1 MKKLTPILLLLLFL
15 LAPMLATA
23 AVRSVSAD
31 TDGLLLSP
39 STFFMRNSNS
49 IDAAISQD
57 ILGNVNAT
65 TLRSVTSTNTGG
77 YTFLAGWTNNAG
89 LMTNAGTFQNLG
101 NVGFG
106 GTFQV
111 AGASTFAGFTTT
123 TSSNSSTA
131 LIAGNAGFGGTLT
144 IAGAI
149 IPSSTINFADDVR
162 QTFNPG
168 ANASGLN
175 VGSLAGDPAT
185 PSNGD
190 IWYNSSTPA
199 LRARVNGASVS
210 LGSGG
215 GGDDKVATNAGTA
228 WNPTFNLRST
238 VTGNF
243 ADTATNMTHAT
254 HNEYVVNDHRLA
266 RMSMGADMIVGIVH
280 PTTATAVGMI
290 GRVRVLSTGGAITW
304 SNITGRSA
312 VPLNT
317 GTNMFYIHW
326 DGTNCWVE
334 AGQLATSGSGD
345 HFALTNAPTI
355 SDINLIG
362 SARLPNGSSVT
373 TDAFGELGADNNAWA
388 ASRGALQFFDGT
400 ANTWILGVLASD
412 TPSDL
417 QVPKFNTST
426 GTITW
431 ENDNNSGAATA
442 LNDIA
447 DPTADGEVAMAGFR
461 QSYTSTLTAGVAN
474 TITNSVADL
483 SSDTFLQEWA
493 YRDNADANAF
503 FWKAT
508 HNAGGSIAAQL
519 SSAAFQWN
527 VASSNSSTHLNAGNV
542 GLGGTLTVAGA
553 STFAATTSTTSSNSS
568 TALVSGNAGFGGNVT
583 SAGEFIGAYNGATA
597 GSTLKFKSFLWL
609 KGPDLV
615 QNGGMLPNTNDVT
628 AVTFGKVRFSNS
640 ADEASNYAEYHVMV
654 PEDIDTSVDLRAR
667 VIFRLTGADTG
678 THRYVLSL
686 DDVANSG
693 AYTGTVGNAINLDFA
708 GDGSGASGDVESVG
722 LTTLTGWAGAMTA
735 GRHLVIRIARDG
747 NATEDG
753 STVDSDLS
761 IVGIEYGVS
770 Q

>member
-1 MKKLTPILLLLLFL
+1 MKKLLTLFMLVALPALGQRSISVTTNGLTAPASWGMQNAPTNIIWTGAHENRAIVTNTSAGAWFFQGGVTMSTFTNVNQRSTGWAVTPIETNTTAFRAEGGFTVTGIATNQNVRVPGWEIVTGNFTNSGAGRFEST
-15 LAPMLATA
+15 LAVVGVLT
-23 AVRSVSAD
+23 
-31 TDGLLLSP
+31 LS
-39 STFFMRNSNS
+39 
-49 IDAAISQD
+49 DAISFPD
-57 ILGNVNAT
+57 G
-65 TLRSVTSTNTGG
+65 
-77 YTFLAGWTNNAG
+77 
-89 LMTNAGTFQNLG
+89 
-101 NVGFG
+101 
-106 GTFQV
+106 
-111 AGASTFAGFTTT
+111 
-123 TSSNSSTA
+123 
-131 LIAGNAGFGGTLT
+131 
-144 IAGAI
+144 
-149 IPSSTINFADDVR
+149 VR
-162 QTFNPG
+162 QTFNPNG
-168 ANASGLN
+168 TAAGLN
-175 VGSLAGDPAT
+175 VGSQAGDPAS

-190 IWYNSSTPA
+190 VWYDSTA
-199 LRARVNGASVS
+199 NELTARINGANVA
-210 LGSGG
+210 LGAAGAG
-215 GGDDKVATNAGTA
+215 TDATKIATNAGSG
-228 WNPTFNLRST
+228 WSISLNLRT
-238 VTGNF
+238 TINGNF
-243 ADTATNMTHAT
+243 ADTATNLTHAT
-254 HNEYVVNDHRLA
+254 HNEYVINDHRLA

-280 PTTATAVGMI
+280 PTSATAAGMI

-304 SNITGRSA
+304 SNVTGRSA
-312 VPLNT
+312 IPMNT
-317 GTNMFYIHW
+317 GTNMFYVHW

-334 AGQLATSGSGD
+334 AGQLATTGSGD
-345 HFALTNAPTI
+345 HLVLSNAPTVR
-355 SDINLIG
+355 DMVMIN
-362 SARLPNGSSVT
+362 SAQMPNGSSVT
-373 TDAFGELGADNNAWA
+373 TDAFGEFAGDNNAWA
-388 ASRGALQFFDGT
+388 ASRGAVQFFDGT
-400 ANTWILGVLASD
+400 ANTLLVGVLASD

-417 QVPKFNTST
+417 QVPKFNSAT

-461 QSYTSTLTAGVAN
+461 QSYTSTLNGGVAN
-474 TITNSVADL
+474 TITNSVADIT
-483 SSDTFLQEWA
+483 SDTFLQEWT

-508 HNAGGSIAAQL
+508 HNAGATLAASL
-519 SSAAFQWN
+519 SSTAFQLN
-527 VASSNSSTHLNAGNV
+527 VA
-542 GLGGTLTVAGA
+542 
-553 STFAATTSTTSSNSS
+553 SSNSS

-597 GSTLKFKSFLWL
+597 GSTLKLKSFLWL